1 MTNMN
6 ILLTLEFTQ
15 KRPYLTSSSEYFL
28 IKEFSKELPR
38 VLNCLL
44 ILSNSNDVRVRIE
57 VSQDVIPLTASLV
70 ESIKSYFIFLSWSSL
85 LELSESFLCLSRKLL
100 RIVLL
105 QVISSY
111 FRIVYTALLIERQ
124 RQNIITISD
133 TKYKIVAIDLPMTF
147 MLQSGLYLIMKFTCL
162 IMMN

>member
-57 VSQDVIPLTASLV
+57 VS
-70 ESIKSYFIFLSWSSL
+70 
-85 LELSESFLCLSRKLL
+85 
-100 RIVLL
+100 
-105 QVISSY
+105 
-111 FRIVYTALLIERQ
+111 
-124 RQNIITISD
+124 
-133 TKYKIVAIDLPMTF
+133 
-147 MLQSGLYLIMKFTCL
+147 
-162 IMMN
+162 